1 MNFVIKSKKKA
12 KKKLVK
18 KNTIKKAKKIKRNKF
33 SKKYNK
39 KKNKSRKLKRG
50 GGAGASK
57 SYNDDTIIQIHN
69 ERDYINYS
77 LISKINKLEDINKV
91 KSLPVIPP
99 ISKILCDLFSIFYNI
114 YANIIYNPKLYLD
127 RIRDQTNIESELG
140 ILYTNP
146 TLTISFYGMAYL
158 NTPDNSKIDTRAFS
172 TLTNIIKTFYK
183 TIFDLGLLSKIKD
196 TPERQE
202 RKLLSDQVKEFF
214 YKCSTTEFIES
225 IEVTPE
231 ILIELIAGLYKE
243 FTYKDNEKY
252 YNEEKLQRNIFFE
265 KPVINI
271 SDSKLYEMSDLSEDE
286 YIYSESIMKFRNKL
300 NEILIYLNNPNNF
313 SNFRSRTK
321 PYERR

>member
-1 MNFVIKSKKKA
+1 M
-12 KKKLVK
+12 
-18 KNTIKKAKKIKRNKF
+18 
-33 SKKYNK
+33 K

-91 KSLPVIPP
+91 NQ
-99 ISKILCDLFSIFYNI
+99 ILCDLFSIFYNI

-158 NTPDNSKIDTRAFS
+158 NTPDNRIIDTRAFS

-183 TIFDLGLLSKIKD
+183 TIFDLGLLSNNIKD
-196 TPERQE
+196 IPGTEELRRMTVNE
-202 RKLLSDQVKEFF
+202 RKEADRQRTLRSDEVKNFF
-214 YKCSTTEFIES
+214 YECSTPQFIES
-225 IEVTPE
+225 IEVTPK

-321 PYERR
+321 RYEKR